1 MQAHREA
8 VHEEVSEFDGLLTDD
23 LMARAKSLG
32 VTTHVGSKWRTTA
45 ELRRA
50 CKRAAQNQG
59 SLGAYFRRP
68 QVAQACGHAAVSAPG
83 PDCAGGGAEAAEPPV
98 GIAASAPA
106 SASAGAGM
114 AAQPAR
120 AGRNKERR
128 AKRYA
133 ADPVW
138 RETVKAQKK
147 AWIAKRYAED
157 PVYHQTKH
165 GGASATRSTLS
176 GAKSKCVRNVS
187 ATRHRGASATRRTLA
202 PDAEST
208 EGCTRRNAERALE
221 VKNHS

>member
-1 MQAHREA
+1 MKKFP
-8 VHEEVSEFDGLLTDD
+8 SLGGLLRDD
-23 LMARAKSLG
+23 LRARAQSLG
-32 VTTHVGSKWRTTA
+32 VTTRVGKKWKTAA

-50 CKRAAQNQG
+50 CKRTAQSQQ

-68 QVAQACGHAAVSAPG
+68 QVAQACGHAAASAPG

-120 AGRNKERR
+120 AGQNKERR

-138 RETVKAQKK
+138 RETVKAQNK
-147 AWIAKRYAED
+147 AWRAKRYAED
-157 PVYHQTKH
+157 PVYHQTKKAQNKARVAKRH
-165 GGASATRSTLS
+165 GEAQR
-176 GAKSKCVRNVS
+176 AKRF
-187 ATRHRGASATRRTLA
+187 
-202 PDAEST
+202 AEDPVF
-208 EGCTRRNAERALE
+208 RQRYA
-221 VKNHS
+221 